1 MSVRPVAA
9 DAMLPCQRA
18 LFDMPRD
25 VAYFNAAAY
34 APLPISVRDAG
45 ARGAAAKA
53 TPWATLDNR
62 AAAAQA
68 ERVRAAAGAVIG
80 AAARDIAVV
89 GSVSHGLA
97 TAGRVLPIAAGHRV
111 LRVAGEQSSNCL
123 EWARLAERRGAVLD
137 VVPAP
142 GDGDWTRAVIERIE
156 LAGAPPVGIAA
167 LTPCHWTDGSLIDL
181 ERIAP
186 VLRAHGAR
194 LVVDATQ
201 AAGAVPI
208 DVAVLRPDFLA
219 FPTYKWVLGSYNLAF
234 LYAAPCW
241 HEGEPLERN
250 GFNCVTDDACLRI
263 TFAEGAGRYDM
274 GERNNPVALPM
285 AEAAL
290 ALVAAWGVSA
300 VHARLQA
307 LTDALA
313 AVAMEHG
320 IAVRPRALRSANI
333 LGLRLPGGMRADM
346 LDRMAALRVHVS
358 DRQGVMRVSPHVYND
373 DSDVARF
380 GMALRAVLTE

>member
-1 MSVRPVAA
+1 MSVRPLAA

-25 VAYFNAAAY
+25 VAYLNAAAY

-80 AAARDIAVV
+80 AAARDIAIV

-97 TAGRVLPIAAGHRV
+97 TAGRVLPIVAGHRM

-123 EWARLAERRGAVLD
+123 EWARLAERRGAMLD

-201 AAGAVPI
+201 AAGAAPI

-234 LYAAPCW
+234 LYAAACW
-241 HEGEPLERN
+241 QEGEPLERN
-250 GFNCVTDDACLRI
+250 GFNCVTDDACLRVG
-263 TFAEGAGRYDM
+263 FAEGAGRYDM

-285 AEAAL
+285 AEAGL
-290 ALVAAWGVSA
+290 GLVAGWGVTA
-300 VHARLQA
+300 VQARLRM

-313 AVAMEHG
+313 EVAVELG
-320 IAVRPRALRSANI
+320 VAVRPRALRAVNI
-333 LGLRLPGGMRADM
+333 LGLRLPGGMRADT
-346 LDRMAALRVHVS
+346 LDRMAALGVHVS

-373 DSDVARF
+373 DGDVARF
-380 GMALRAVLTE
+380 GAGLRAVLE